1 MLAQDEDAIARPIE
15 SRDELI
21 AYLEAGC
28 KPRADWRIGTE
39 HEKIG
44 YRRDDLRPVP
54 YDERSIE
61 ALLKGVAERFRV
73 GAGPRERQH
82 CRAEDPCCEHGG
94 SITLE
99 PGGQFELSGAPLT
112 HVHET
117 CREVHTH
124 LAQVREVA
132 DALDIGFIAIGFSP
146 KWTLAKRRSCPSAA
160 TRSCGATC
168 PRSGGSGAT

>member
-1 MLAQDEDAIARPIE
+1 MLAQDEDAIKRPIE

-28 KPRADWRIGTE
+28 KPPADWRIGTE

-44 YRRDDLRPVP
+44 FRRDDLRPVP
-54 YDERSIE
+54 YENERSIE
-61 ALLKGVAERFRV
+61 ALLKGVAERFEWEPVYERGRV
-73 GAGPRERQH
+73 VALK
-82 CRAEDPCCEHGG
+82 DPCCEHGG

-112 HVHET
+112 HIHET

-124 LAQVREVA
+124 LAQVRQVA
-132 DALDIGFIAIGFSP
+132 DALDIGCIAIGFSP
-146 KWTLAKRRSCPSAA
+146 KWTLA
-160 TRSCGATC
+160 TRSCGTTCRRSDGWDAT
-168 PRSGGSGAT
+168 